1 MEATIP
7 EWCLNRH
14 GGMTNV
20 HDECWYTDYLVWSS
34 PTVIHSTLCSIC
46 VTVFINSSWIPKPV
60 SGHQINWSVPWYAPS
75 WTPGEPCT
83 KTDALKIQEESGR
96 VRTPRKNVGFL
107 AFALVEVKLR
117 IICETQN
124 RWKYDGH
131 QNGLCKS
138 WKFMGALGLFRPIPT
153 QGNWIKIRNSLSSA
167 LCLQLYLWHEEMA

>member
-1 MEATIP
+1 MSQQAWWHDQCSWWMLIHRLFSMIITHSYSFNSMFHMRYSIHQQFMNPKAGFRPSNKLICSMICTIMNAWRTLHKDRCI
-7 EWCLNRH
+7 ENT
-14 GGMTNV
+14 GGVWKGTN
-20 HDECWYTDYLVWSS
+20 
-34 PTVIHSTLCSIC
+34 P
-46 VTVFINSSWIPKPV
+46 P
-60 SGHQINWSVPWYAPS
+60 
-75 WTPGEPCT
+75 
-83 KTDALKIQEESGR
+83 
-96 VRTPRKNVGFL
+96 KNVGFL

-124 RWKYDGH
+124 TWKYDGH